1 MKLYHVS
8 YDPIWFFNPRVPKSR
23 LPMEDAE
30 TPRIC
35 LSDRIERCVNAKPC
49 QAQALYLAKEYGLR
63 VPLYVYEFD
72 TDDIPPDLLVGPDE
86 LVGQYGVIDAKLN
99 LLKGRGAVFAVFF
112 AISRTKERLPE
123 GSRMWREDTAGKEE
137 LLVIFRR

>member
-49 QAQALYLAKEYGLR
+49 QAQALCLAKEYGLR

-99 LLKGRGAVFAVFF
+99 HEYWLLSGDV
-112 AISRTKERLPE
+112 PY
-123 GSRMWREDTAGKEE
+123 
-137 LLVIFRR
+137 

>member
-63 VPLYVYEFD
+63 VPLMYMSS
-72 TDDIPPDLLVGPDE
+72 IPTTSRQICWL
-86 LVGQYGVIDAKLN
+86 
-99 LLKGRGAVFAVFF
+99 GRT
-112 AISRTKERLPE
+112 S
-123 GSRMWREDTAGKEE
+123 
-137 LLVIFRR
+137 

>member
-49 QAQALYLAKEYGLR
+49 QAQALCLAKEYGLR

-72 TDDIPPDLLVGPDE
+72 TDDIPPDLFHGP
-86 LVGQYGVIDAKLN
+86 K
-99 LLKGRGAVFAVFF
+99 K
-112 AISRTKERLPE
+112 
-123 GSRMWREDTAGKEE
+123 GSRKGAGCGARTQQERKNSS
-137 LLVIFRR
+137 